1 MDKEKYYFLKN
12 ENLPAKGWLQSCIGC
27 NAITG
32 KTVLFKH
39 ADNINYNMFIC
50 YLCKRKNLHT
60 NQEFIKKIENR
71 LTPQELD

>member
-39 ADNINYNMFIC
+39 ADNINYNKVNFI
-50 YLCKRKNLHT
+50 
-60 NQEFIKKIENR
+60 
-71 LTPQELD
+71 

>member
-50 YLCKRKNLHT
+50 YLCKRKDLHT

-71 LTPQELD
+71 ITPKELD